1 MHRIVVAMLLSGI
14 LAMPAVAQTVAQKDR
29 IAKEE
34 LTTLNDAQAALK
46 VAEQNGAPQFATS
59 LYNEALARLQF
70 AQQNWSAAKSSTR
83 DQSRLWALEALWA
96 SRAALAKARWIG
108 TNSAIAS
115 LQADIRRRG
124 GTANVNLA
132 DEPADLA
139 LNRGGTSKERVDFAQ
154 SVVDAAKAAGGDQVA
169 ADDLKTAQ
177 QDLGTARKILTGNR
191 NSESADY
198 LAYISEMMGRRALYT
213 ARGNSATTQLPSL
226 QLQRTQLAQADSER
240 QAASERAQ
248 RAQAEAQAA
257 ALQQQLAQ
265 EQANRKAQQAQID
278 QLRGQVEANR
288 LAIQQRVEQDRAAR
302 TQEEQAVDQA
312 YTRYQAALA
321 TGSATD
327 IENARRQL
335 EDAQIALRAVQ
346 SREQANVSSMAAEI
360 DALRTQLQAAQDQ
373 KSMTTDLL
381 AQRQAELIQRQQ
393 LLDALRQER
402 EANLAARTQLEQQRN
417 ASITE
422 AQHRRAETEAQAQAM
437 QQQVQQAQAAAQK
450 ASDAAKAAQQQ
461 TAQAQ
466 AELEKTRQQLAQR
479 DAEAHQ
485 LQVQQELARIAATRK
500 SDRGLIV
507 TLPGI
512 FFDTGKSALKAGAK
526 STLDRI
532 AKQLKGESAARIAVE
547 GHTDNTGGTEKNLA
561 LSDKRAQAV
570 RDYLVSAGIPADRIT
585 ATGKGEGEPVAT
597 NKTVAGRQQNRRVE
611 LIITQ

>member
-1 MHRIVVAMLLSGI
+1 MHRIVVAMLLIGI
-14 LAMPAVAQTVAQKDR
+14 LAAPAVAQTASQNDR
-29 IAKEE
+29 IAKEQ
-34 LTTLNDAQAALK
+34 LATLNDAQAALK

-70 AQQNWSAAKSSTR
+70 AQQNWTAAKSSTR
-83 DQSRLWALEALWA
+83 DQSRLWAIEALWA

-115 LQADIRRRG
+115 LQTDIRRLG
-124 GTANVNLA
+124 GTAEVNLI

-139 LNRGGTSKERVDFAQ
+139 LNRGGSSKQHVDFAQ

-177 QDLGTARKILTGNR
+177 QYLESARKILRGNA
-191 NSESADY
+191 NSETADY

-213 ARGNSATTQLPSL
+213 ARGNAAATQLPSL
-226 QLQRTQLAQADSER
+226 QLQRTQLAQAESER
-240 QAASERAQ
+240 QAASERAR
-248 RAQAEAQAA
+248 RAQAEAQSA

-265 EQANRKAQQAQID
+265 EQANRQAQQAQID

-288 LAIQQRVEQDRAAR
+288 VAIQQRIEQDRAAR

-312 YTRYQAALA
+312 YTRYQTALA

-360 DALRTQLQAAQDQ
+360 DALRTQLQAAQDR

-402 EANLAARTQLEQQRN
+402 EANLTARTQLEQQRS
-417 ASITE
+417 ASLAE

-485 LQVQQELARIAATRK
+485 LQVQQDLARIAATRK

-532 AKQLKGESAARIAVE
+532 AKQLKDESAARIAVE

-570 RDYLVSAGIPADRIT
+570 RDYLVSAGIPADHIT
-585 ATGKGEGEPVAT
+585 ASGKGEAEPLAT
-597 NKTVAGRQQNRRVE
+597 NKTAAGRQQNRRVE